1 MTIGILAFGSVVDH
15 PGVELEA
22 VTVRLIDVETPF
34 AIEYARSS
42 RTRDG
47 APTLVP
53 VKDGGARLPAKV
65 LVLDKSVSV
74 AEARGMLYRRETGL
88 RGDTADRVARV
99 SWIAELTGFA
109 GLDTCLYVA
118 LGVNISPLTAGRL
131 ADLAIQSASSGA
143 GTQRRDG
150 ISYLEQQQR
159 RGLTTPLTG
168 PYEAAVLARTGA
180 RDLATAWARVREN
193 SCG

>member
-1 MTIGILAFGSVVDH
+1 MTI
-15 PGVELEA
+15 
-22 VTVRLIDVETPF
+22 RLIDVETPF
-34 AIEYARSS
+34 AVEYARSS
-42 RTRDG
+42 HTRDG

-53 VKDGGARLPAKV
+53 VKDGGGRLPAKV
-65 LVLDKSVSV
+65 FVLDKSVSV
-74 AEARGMLYRRETGL
+74 PEAREMLYRRETGL

-118 LGVNISPLTAGRL
+118 LGANISPLTAGKL

-150 ISYLEQQQR
+150 ISYLDQQR
-159 RGLTTPLTG
+159 HRGLVTPLTA

-180 RDLATAWARVREN
+180 RDLAEAWARVREN
-193 SCG
+193 SSD